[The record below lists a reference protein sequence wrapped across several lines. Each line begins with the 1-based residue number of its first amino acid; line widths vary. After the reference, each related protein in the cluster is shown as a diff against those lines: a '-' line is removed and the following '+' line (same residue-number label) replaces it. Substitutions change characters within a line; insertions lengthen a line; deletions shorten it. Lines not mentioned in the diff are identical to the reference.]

1 MVLRKALES
10 RVLAVYLN
18 QPRLQLT
25 LVDFGESAMIALPVR
40 LDVVADLALA
50 GAIDEVA
57 REEVLRMELGVGASR
72 RASLV

>member
-10 RVLAVYLN
+10 RVSAVYLN

-25 LVDFGESAMIALPVR
+25 LVDFDESATIALPVR

-50 GAIDEVA
+50 GAVDEAA

>member
-10 RVLAVYLN
+10 RVSAVYLN
-18 QPRLQLT
+18 EPRLQLT
-25 LVDFGESAMIALPVR
+25 LADFGESATIALPVR

-50 GAIDEVA
+50 GAVDEVA
-57 REEVLRMELGVGASR
+57 REVLRMELGVGASR

>member
-25 LVDFGESAMIALPVR
+25 LVDFGESATIALPVR

>member
-1 MVLRKALES
+1 MVLREALES

-25 LVDFGESAMIALPVR
+25 LVDFGESATIALPVR
-40 LDVVADLALA
+40 LDVVANLALA

>member
-10 RVLAVYLN
+10 RVSAVYLN
-18 QPRLQLT
+18 QSRLQLT
-25 LVDFGESAMIALPVR
+25 LVDFDERVTIALPGR

-50 GAIDEVA
+50 GAVDEVA
-57 REEVLRMELGVGASR
+57 REEALRMELGIGASR

>member
-57 REEVLRMELGVGASR
+57 REEVLRMELGVRASR